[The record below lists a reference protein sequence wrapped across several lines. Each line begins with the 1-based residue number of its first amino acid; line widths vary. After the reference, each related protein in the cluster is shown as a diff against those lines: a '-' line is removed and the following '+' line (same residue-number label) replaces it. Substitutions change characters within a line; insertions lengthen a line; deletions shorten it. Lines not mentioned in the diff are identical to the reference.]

1 MAFAADFVASETSN
15 VSQILLTDTSTGSD
29 AGLTGRTI
37 SLFQT
42 NGSLLTGS
50 TIPWAIADNTITLD
64 VLNKD
69 YSLQILVSWA
79 TSAPIGG
86 STYTKQKL
94 FTSTGNLLAFNFY
107 IIQQLTAQPDIVNN
121 TDYMA
126 ALNRLEVE
134 INNAQLAQTYGN
146 QYLAQAALDRGYY
159 LEQYQNYFF

>member
-1 MAFAADFVASETSN
+1 MAFAANFTASETSN
-15 VSQILLTDTSTGSD
+15 VNQILLTDTSSGSD
-29 AGLTGRTI
+29 AGLTSRTI
-37 SLFQT
+37 SLFLT
-42 NGSLLTGS
+42 TGSLLTGS
-50 TIPWAIADNTITLD
+50 TINWPIGDSTITLD

-69 YSLQILVSWA
+69 YSLQILVQWA
-79 TSAPIGG
+79 SSAPIGG

-146 QYLAQAALDRGYY
+146 QFLAQAALDRGFY
-159 LEQYQNYFF
+159 LETNKSYFF